1 MHNRIYSI
9 IKLPTLDTICFF
21 IIEGCLQVNP
31 AQRLTVSAILD
42 RAAAVSE
49 TKGFNLKAP
58 LNIKQKSPT
67 ENESTDNNY
76 NGMKQPPPR
85 PSQPSPA
92 HQINRASQ
100 HVSTFFLSFK

>member
-1 MHNRIYSI
+1 M
-9 IKLPTLDTICFF
+9 FF
-21 IIEGCLQVNP
+21 LIEGCLQVNP
-31 AQRLTVSAILD
+31 AQRLTVSGILD
-42 RAAAVSE
+42 RVAAISE

-58 LNIKQKSPT
+58 LDIKPKSPA
-67 ENESTDNNY
+67 ENESTDSNY

-100 HVSTFFLSFK
+100 QVSIFFQLIIHI